1 MTKYKNQI
9 PFTSKIHW
17 NQGKLFRS
25 LNIVKCWFEHN
36 GSESGIPQFR
46 EKISYSPAILWLRV
60 ELTILVRAQIRS
72 FSWAMQKRC
81 SASIKRYFF
90 KRSPILTPNWK
101 DYWRFEHFVVREL
114 IFFVWCWLRLYLQ
127 SCNQHTTSNYDIVWL
142 LCNSTTSAFQ
152 MA

>member
-17 NQGKLFRS
+17 NQGKLFCS

-36 GSESGIPQFR
+36 RSESHNSGKR
-46 EKISYSPAILWLRV
+46 ISYSPAILWLRV

-72 FSWAMQKRC
+72 FSWAMQIRC
-81 SASIKRYFF
+81 SASVKRYFF
-90 KRSPILTPNWK
+90 KRSLILTLNWNE
-101 DYWRFEHFVVREL
+101 YWCFEHFVVREL

-127 SCNQHTTSNYDIVWL
+127 SSNQHTTSNYDIVWL